1 MATDDEK
8 NSVHQVATTNLE
20 HPALADSPSPD
31 AEASRPVAT
40 IDDDAEETV
49 SWSTLMAV
57 FFMGMSYVPCIS
69 AGLLLPTGILQQ
81 IGQTLGD
88 TDNILWIPG
97 GWSVASA
104 VSFSIAGGLSDIFG
118 RRYVLLFGQLL
129 TLVGGIVGSTANATT
144 TVAAGATIIG
154 FGAGVIFVSY
164 PGIQELLPNKYRGA
178 GIGWTE
184 FCINIPWGALSV
196 YLGTQLYVHA
206 SWRWCFYIVVIYSV
220 FVTAGT
226 AYFYYPP
233 SRPQHDYDKSRWD
246 EFRELDFVGLL
257 LFAAGLT
264 IFLVGITY
272 LGRSD
277 YSVPMV
283 AATIVVGALVFAGC
297 FAYDFSSIPRNP
309 IFPRHLFALFREF
322 TVHLVIL
329 FVSGMI
335 WQAIVTLGPQ
345 GTLYMFTND
354 PIDIGITMIPANF
367 SGVLGGWILPSLVH
381 RIKHVRVQ
389 ILLALVIQTV
399 FSGAYAAVV
408 PTNKAAWS
416 AMQLFGQSCFTW
428 VTSLA
433 YVASGLF
440 VPVEELGLSAG
451 LLGTFRSAGGSV
463 GNAVFSTIM
472 NSAVNRNLGAN
483 IVAAALGAGF
493 NASAAAGS
501 LNALVPA
508 VIENAVGVPHAFDTV
523 PGGVSDAVKAA
534 TAAAFRN
541 TYASA
546 FRLVFYAMVPFGVL
560 ALGCA
565 WFVRDP
571 SHLLN
576 NHVAVHQE
584 KEVLAGIDHRHE
596 NKTVAAA
603 SGGVREAPTAAS

>member
-1 MATDDEK
+1 MAVETEK
-8 NSVHQVATTNLE
+8 GVIRQNEANLE
-20 HPALADSPSPD
+20 PPVSDTAADDPA
-31 AEASRPVAT
+31 
-40 IDDDAEETV
+40 ETV
-49 SWSTLMAV
+49 SWSTLLAV
-57 FFMGMSYVPCIS
+57 FFMGLSYVPCIS

-118 RRYVLLFGQLL
+118 RRYVLLSGQLL
-129 TLVGGIVGSTANATT
+129 TLIGGIVGCTAHTT
-144 TVAAGATIIG
+144 TIVAAGSTIIG

-184 FCINIPWGALSV
+184 FCINVPWGSLSV
-196 YLGTQLYVHA
+196 YLGTQLFVHA
-206 SWRWCFYIVVIYSV
+206 SWRWCYYLVVLYAV
-220 FVTAGT
+220 VVLAGT
-226 AYFYYPP
+226 AAVYYPP
-233 SRPQHDYDKSRWD
+233 ARPQHDYDRSRWD
-246 EFRELDFVGLL
+246 EFVQLDFVGLG

-264 IFLVGITY
+264 VCLVGITY

-277 YSVPMV
+277 YSVAMV
-283 AATIVVGALVFAGC
+283 AATIVVGALVFGGG
-297 FAYDFSSIPRNP
+297 FAYDFWSGVPRHP
-309 IFPRHLFALFREF
+309 IFPWPLFALFREF

-329 FVSGMI
+329 FVSGMV
-335 WQAIVTLGPQ
+335 WQGIVTLGPQ

-354 PIDIGITMIPANF
+354 PVAIGVTMIPANM
-367 SGVLGGWILPSLVH
+367 SGVLGGWILPSVVH
-381 RIKHVRVQ
+381 RIRHVRLQ
-389 ILLALVIQTV
+389 ILFALVVQTV
-399 FSGAYAAVV
+399 FSACYAAVV

-416 AMQLFGQSCFTW
+416 AMQLFGQCCFSW

-440 VPVEELGLSAG
+440 VPIEELGLSAG

-463 GNAVFSTIM
+463 GNAVFSTIL
-472 NSAVNRNLGAN
+472 NSAVNRHLGNN
-483 IVAAALGAGF
+483 IAAAALGAGF
-493 NASAAAGS
+493 SNVTALA
-501 LNALVPA
+501 ALVPA
-508 VIENAVGVPHAFDTV
+508 VIENAVGVPHALDSV
-523 PGGVSDAVKAA
+523 PGGVSTAVAAA
-534 TAAAFRN
+534 TATAFRN
-541 TYASA
+541 TYAQA
-546 FRLVFYAMVPFGVL
+546 FRLVFFSMIPFGVL

-584 KEVLAGIDHRHE
+584 KEVLAGIDHT
-596 NKTVAAA
+596 NA
-603 SGGVREAPTAAS
+603 TAGQGHNHRSL

>member
-1 MATDDEK
+1 MVAEAEK
-8 NSVHQVATTNLE
+8 NGVSHMETGPEQ
-20 HPALADSPSPD
+20 PALANQSAVDTP
-31 AEASRPVAT
+31 AEDPEVVK
-40 IDDDAEETV
+40 V

-57 FFMGMSYVPCIS
+57 FFMGMSYVPCIT
-69 AGLLLPTGILQQ
+69 AGLLLPTGILEQ
-81 IGQTLGD
+81 IGETLND
-88 TDNILWIPG
+88 TENISWIPG
-97 GWSVASA
+97 GWSIASA
-104 VSFSIAGGLSDIFG
+104 VSFSIAGGLSDVFG

-129 TLVGGIVGSTANATT
+129 TLVGGIVGCTANATT
-144 TVAAGATIIG
+144 TVAAGTTIIG

-206 SWRWCFYIVVIYSV
+206 SWRWCYYIVIIYSV
-220 FVTAGT
+220 IVIAGT

-233 SRPQHDYDKSRWD
+233 SRPQYDYEKSRWD
-246 EFRELDFVGLL
+246 QFRELDFIGLG
-257 LFAAGLT
+257 LFATGLT

-277 YSVPMV
+277 YSAAMV
-283 AATIVVGALVFAGC
+283 ASTIIVGALVFFGC
-297 FAYDFSSIPRNP
+297 FAYDFSSLPNHP
-309 IFPRHLFALFREF
+309 IFPFKLFTLFREF

-335 WQAIVTLGPQ
+335 WQGIVTLGPQ

-354 PIDIGITMIPANF
+354 PIQIGITMIPANF

-381 RIKHVRVQ
+381 RIRHIRWQ
-389 ILLALVIQTV
+389 IILALVIQTA
-399 FSGAYAAVV
+399 FTGSYAAIV

-433 YVASGLF
+433 YVSSGLY
-440 VPVEELGLSAG
+440 VPIEELGLSAG

-463 GNAVFSTIM
+463 GNAVFSTIL
-472 NSAVNRNLGAN
+472 NSAVNKNLGNN
-483 IVAAALGAGF
+483 IASAAISAGF
-493 NASAAAGS
+493 NQTY
-501 LNALVPA
+501 LEALIPA
-508 VIENAVGVPHAFDTV
+508 VIQNAVGVPHAFDGV
-523 PGGVSDAVKAA
+523 PGGVTDVVASA
-534 TAAAFRN
+534 TAIAFRN

-546 FRLVFYAMVPFGVL
+546 FRLVFFSMVPFGVL

-576 NHVAVHQE
+576 NHVAVYQE
-584 KEVLAGIDHRHE
+584 REVLSGIDHRHDHDSKAV
-596 NKTVAAA
+596 N
-603 SGGVREAPTAAS
+603 APSSAVPE

>member
-1 MATDDEK
+1 MSAVQEDK
-8 NSVHQVATTNLE
+8 NGVHQAVTNLE
-20 HPALADSPSPD
+20 HPALADKPATD
-31 AEASRPVAT
+31 TEASPPVVAANN
-40 IDDDAEETV
+40 DDEETV

-57 FFMGMSYVPCIS
+57 FFMGMSYIPCIS

-129 TLVGGIVGSTANATT
+129 TLIGGIVGCTANATT
-144 TVAAGATIIG
+144 TVAAGTTIIG

-196 YLGTQLYVHA
+196 YLGTQLFVHA
-206 SWRWCFYIVVIYSV
+206 SWRWCYYIVIIYSV
-220 FVTAGT
+220 FVIAGT

-246 EFRELDFVGLL
+246 EFRELDFIGLG

-272 LGRSD
+272 LGRSN
-277 YSVPMV
+277 YSIPMV
-283 AATIVVGALVFAGC
+283 AATISVGAIVFAGC
-297 FAYDFSSIPRNP
+297 FAYDFSPIPKHP

-322 TVHLVIL
+322 TVHLIIL

-335 WQAIVTLGPQ
+335 WQGVVTLGPQ

-354 PIDIGITMIPANF
+354 PIQIGITMIPANF

-381 RIKHVRVQ
+381 RIKHVRLQ
-389 ILLALVIQTV
+389 ILLALVIQTA
-399 FSGAYAAVV
+399 FTGAYAAVV

-472 NSAVNRNLGAN
+472 NSAVNRNLGGN

-493 NASAAAGS
+493 NPSTNGS
-501 LNALVPA
+501 LTALVPA

-534 TAAAFRN
+534 TSLAFRN

-546 FRLVFYAMVPFGVL
+546 FRLVFYTMVPFGAL

-584 KEVLAGIDHRHE
+584 KEVLSGIDHRHE
-596 NKTVAAA
+596 NKTAAS
-603 SGGVREAPTAAS
+603 SGGVRAT

>member
-1 MATDDEK
+1 MSTDAEK
-8 NSVHQVATTNLE
+8 EGVSHAVTNLE
-20 HPALADSPSPD
+20 HPALANSGSDKPPTPVVQAA
-31 AEASRPVAT
+31 AET
-40 IDDDAEETV
+40 EDETV

-57 FFMGMSYVPCIS
+57 FFMGMSYIPCIS

-81 IGQTLGD
+81 IGQKLGD

-118 RRYVLLFGQLL
+118 RRYVLIFGQVL
-129 TLVGGIVGSTANATT
+129 TLIGGIIGCRANATT
-144 TVAAGATIIG
+144 TVAAGTTIIG

-196 YLGTQLYVHA
+196 YLATQLFVHA
-206 SWRWCFYIVVIYSV
+206 SWQWCYYIVIIYSV
-220 FVTAGT
+220 FVIAGT

-246 EFRELDFVGLL
+246 EFRELDFIGLT

-277 YSVPMV
+277 YSVAMV
-283 AATIVVGALVFAGC
+283 ASTIVIGALVFFAC
-297 FAYDFSSIPRNP
+297 FAYDFSPIPRHP

-329 FVSGMI
+329 FVAGMI
-335 WQAIVTLGPQ
+335 WQGVLTLGPQ

-354 PIDIGITMIPANF
+354 PIAIGVTMIPANF

-381 RIKHVRVQ
+381 RIKHVRYQ
-389 ILLALVIQTV
+389 ILLALVIQTA
-399 FSGAYAAVV
+399 FTGAYAAVV

-472 NSAVNRNLGAN
+472 NSAVNRDLGNN
-483 IVAAALGAGF
+483 IAGAAIAAGF
-493 NASAAAGS
+493 NATN
-501 LNALVPA
+501 LKALIPA
-508 VIENAVGVPHAFDTV
+508 VIENAVGVPHAFDNV
-523 PGGVSDAVKAA
+523 PGGVSDAVAEA
-534 TAAAFRN
+534 TSVAFRN

-546 FRLVFYAMVPFGVL
+546 FRLVFYTMVPFGVL

-576 NHVAVHQE
+576 NHIAVHQE
-584 KEVLAGIDHRHE
+584 KEVLSGIDHRHD
-596 NKTVAAA
+596 NRADAARAAA
-603 SGGVREAPTAAS
+603 TS

>member
-1 MATDDEK
+1 
-8 NSVHQVATTNLE
+8 
-20 HPALADSPSPD
+20 
-31 AEASRPVAT
+31 
-40 IDDDAEETV
+40 
-49 SWSTLMAV
+49 
-57 FFMGMSYVPCIS
+57 MGLSYVPCIS

-88 TDNILWIPG
+88 TEDILWIPG

-129 TLVGGIVGSTANATT
+129 TLVGGIIGCRAAATT
-144 TVAAGATIIG
+144 TVAAGTTIIG

-184 FCINIPWGALSV
+184 FCINVPWGALSV
-196 YLGTQLYVHA
+196 YLATQLFVHA
-206 SWRWCFYIVVIYSV
+206 SWRWAYYIVIIYSV
-220 FVTAGT
+220 VVLAGT

-246 EFRELDFVGLL
+246 EFRDLDFVGLG

-277 YSVPMV
+277 YSVAMV
-283 AATIVVGALVFAGC
+283 ASTIVVGAVVFAGC
-297 FAYDFSSIPRNP
+297 FAYDFSPVPRHP
-309 IFPRHLFALFREF
+309 IFPRNLFALFSEF

-335 WQAIVTLGPQ
+335 WQGVVTLGPQ

-354 PIDIGITMIPANF
+354 PIAIGITLIPANF

-381 RIKHVRVQ
+381 YIKHVRYQ
-389 ILLALVIQTV
+389 ILVALLIQTV
-399 FSGAYAAVV
+399 FTCAYAAVL
-408 PTNKAAWS
+408 PNNKTAWS
-416 AMQLFGQSCFTW
+416 AMQLFGQSCFAW

-440 VPVEELGLSAG
+440 VPNEELGVSAG

-472 NSAVNRNLGAN
+472 NSAVNRHLGSN
-483 IVAAALGAGF
+483 IVAAAIGAGF
-493 NASAAAGS
+493 NATPAN
-501 LNALVPA
+501 LQALVPA
-508 VIENAVGVPHAFDTV
+508 VIENAVGVPHAFAAV
-523 PGGVSDAVKAA
+523 PGGVSDAVAQA
-534 TAAAFRN
+534 TSTALRN

-546 FRLVFYAMVPFGVL
+546 FRLVFYSMVPFGVL

-576 NHVAVHQE
+576 SHIAVHQE
-584 KEVLAGIDHRHE
+584 KEVLAGIDHRHDHDHRPDAAR
-596 NKTVAAA
+596 AAA
-603 SGGVREAPTAAS
+603 AAVTSPAAAAPATA

>member
-1 MATDDEK
+1 MSADTEK
-8 NSVHQVATTNLE
+8 DGVSHAVTNLE
-20 HPALADSPSPD
+20 HPALANSGSDTTP
-31 AEASRPVAT
+31 AQTARPAT
-40 IDDDAEETV
+40 DDEDETV

-88 TDNILWIPG
+88 TDDILWIPG

-118 RRYVLLFGQLL
+118 RRYVLLFGQVL
-129 TLVGGIVGSTANATT
+129 TLIGGIIGCRANATT
-144 TVAAGATIIG
+144 TVAAGTTIIG

-196 YLGTQLYVHA
+196 YLGTQLFVHA
-206 SWRWCFYIVVIYSV
+206 SWRWAYYIVIIYSV
-220 FVTAGT
+220 FVIAGT

-246 EFRELDFVGLL
+246 EFRELDFIGLG

-264 IFLVGITY
+264 IFLVGVTY

-277 YSVPMV
+277 YSVAMV
-283 AATIVVGALVFAGC
+283 AATITVGAIVFAAC
-297 FAYDFSSIPRNP
+297 FAYDFSSIPRHP

-335 WQAIVTLGPQ
+335 WQGVVTLGPQ

-354 PIDIGITMIPANF
+354 PIAIGIALIPANF

-381 RIKHVRVQ
+381 RIKHVRYQ
-389 ILLALVIQTV
+389 ILLALAIQTA
-399 FSGAYAAVV
+399 FTGAYAAVV
-408 PTNKAAWS
+408 PNNKAAWS

-472 NSAVNRNLGAN
+472 NSNVNRNLGNN
-483 IVAAALGAGF
+483 IAGAAIAAGF
-493 NASAAAGS
+493 NATN
-501 LNALVPA
+501 LEALIPA
-508 VIENAVGVPHAFDTV
+508 VIENAVGVPHAFDAV
-523 PGGVSDAVKAA
+523 PGGVSDAVAAA
-534 TAAAFRN
+534 TATAFRN
-541 TYASA
+541 TYAKA
-546 FRLVFYAMVPFGVL
+546 FQLVFYTMVPFGVL

-576 NHVAVHQE
+576 NHIAVHQE
-584 KEVLAGIDHRHE
+584 KEVLSGIDNRH
-596 NKTVAAA
+596 NIRADASRAATQ
-603 SGGVREAPTAAS
+603 S